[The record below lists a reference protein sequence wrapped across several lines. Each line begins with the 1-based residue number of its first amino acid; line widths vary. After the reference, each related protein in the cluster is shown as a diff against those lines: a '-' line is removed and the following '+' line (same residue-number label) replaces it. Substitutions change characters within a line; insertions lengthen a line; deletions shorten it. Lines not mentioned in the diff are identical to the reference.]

1 MLPAITKIIT
11 DMDGVLIDSEQL
23 AMRVM
28 DTEAVALVERSVPNH
43 GMPKDH
49 VYREYP
55 GTSTNKIVLAM
66 IEQFNLPLDDIE
78 AHYKIGARPDE
89 TEDEQKARIEKALA
103 DAGYAD
109 GGAPEALIASLQERA
124 PETEEERKIRYSDVV
139 AEDVTRKTL
148 EYFKQNLKAVPGA
161 VKSFGQ
167 IRGAFGPENFALATT
182 SPEGRMNV
190 SLDHAKDPVTGDNA
204 GLAEIFP
211 EGSHRRSGYKFDN
224 KYDDA
229 FDALG
234 FDPAETVIVEDS
246 VSGVK
251 KAKAG
256 RPEVRVIGTVA
267 AVFYENK
274 GQQGMK
280 LLEAGADIIVSDM
293 EDLPRALKWLDNG
306 LDPHNAPEFKG
317 IVYLPTDNHNPL
329 GYSRTPS
336 YGAPKATLN

>member
-1 MLPAITKIIT
+1 MLPPITKIIT

-28 DTEAVALVERSVPNH
+28 DTEAVALVERSVPDH
-43 GMPKDH
+43 GMPQDH

-66 IEQFNLPLDDIE
+66 IEQFDLPLDPIA
-78 AHYKIGARPDE
+78 AHYKIGERP
-89 TEDEQKARIEKALA
+89 L
-103 DAGYAD
+103 
-109 GGAPEALIASLQERA
+109 ASLQEQP
-124 PETEEERKIRYSDVV
+124 PETEDERKIRYANAV
-139 AEDVTRKTL
+139 AEDVTEKTL
-148 EYFKQNLKAVPGA
+148 EYFRHNLKAVPGA
-161 VKSFGQ
+161 ANAFEQ
-167 IRGAFGPENFALATT
+167 ILAAFGAENFALATT
-182 SPEGRMNV
+182 SPQGRMDV
-190 SLDHAKDPVTGDNA
+190 SLDHAKDPVTGENA
-204 GLAEIFP
+204 GLAKIFP

-229 FDALG
+229 FGALG
-234 FDPAETVIVEDS
+234 WDPAETVIIEDS

-267 AVFYENK
+267 AVFYEDK
-274 GQQGMK
+274 GKQAME
-280 LLEAGADIIVSDM
+280 LLKEGADIIVSDM

-306 LDPHNAPEFKG
+306 LDPQAAPTFKG
-317 IVYLPTDNHNPL
+317 IVFLPTDNDNAL

-336 YGAPKATLN
+336 YGAPTPQNS